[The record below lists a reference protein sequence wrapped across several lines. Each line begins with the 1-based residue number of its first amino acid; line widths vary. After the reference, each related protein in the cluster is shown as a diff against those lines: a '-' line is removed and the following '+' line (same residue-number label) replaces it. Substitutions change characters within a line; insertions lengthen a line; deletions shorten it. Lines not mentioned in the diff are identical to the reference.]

1 MAEAHVVI
9 FSHKYGSDVELFDK
23 EPNHLQLEMLK
34 VRFALENDLYIT
46 DDIDADELYVDYV
59 YSKEVNKTSKISID
73 PRN

>member
-9 FSHKYGSDVELFDK
+9 FSHKHGSDVELFDK

-34 VRFALENDLYIT
+34 VRFALENDLNIT
-46 DDIDADELYVDYV
+46 DDIHGDELYVNYV
-59 YSKEVNKTSKISID
+59 YSKKVNKTSKISID

>member
-9 FSHKYGSDVELFDK
+9 FSHKHGSDVELFDK
-23 EPNHLQLEMLK
+23 KPNHLQLEMLK
-34 VRFALENDLYIT
+34 VRFALENDLDIT
-46 DDIDADELYVDYV
+46 DDIHGDELYVDYV